1 MRIQK
6 LLSLLG
12 LGLIA
17 LSPNIVT
24 AQGTVTDQYGTEILM
39 DVLPPETQG
48 KVYDTRSV
56 LDSGGGE
63 GPLKVDKL
71 GRFTL
76 GDQGQSQSDEY
87 LVNRMLGVVL
97 LPRPGDV
104 RSDGWPGVE
113 GIWHDF
119 DQFPR
124 EVGLVLQNYL
134 GKPVSLSS
142 LDQMVR
148 EVIVAYREGDRPVVD
163 VLLPEQDITSGVVQL
178 VVIESQLARVRVEG
192 VDVDTEEFIRAQ
204 MRVRKGEVI
213 RGSEVLR
220 DLAWINRSPYR
231 KVDMAYAP
239 GYEFGTTDIILKPTT
254 GRMNW
259 FYVGYEDS
267 GVDFLGP
274 DRLIFGFNWGDVF
287 GDDRSLSYQF
297 TSDLDFEHVRG
308 HSMVYTQN
316 LPWRHWLTVLASYV
330 SVHSD
335 PIALGGGAFL
345 NSDGTNTQLSA
356 RYGIP
361 LEGKN
366 NSTREMDFGF
376 DWKSNGNNLEFGG
389 ALAGLVA
396 NPTANTRVEIFQF
409 SLGYKETIQHKR
421 GVSQFD
427 IRGVYSPGNF
437 NDHNSDA
444 QFTLAR
450 FGSSADYFYGNASFE
465 HQHRLREDWSTRLKV
480 TGQVAS
486 RNLQASEQLGA
497 GGYDTIR
504 GFDSRIVRGDHGFW
518 GTFELYTPELSIGR
532 ISDWENETDSL
543 RFLAFFDAASLGNET
558 LLPGEAGEQ
567 QIASVGIGAR
577 WKYSDWFTF
586 RMDYGYPIIT
596 DNVVGADESGRFHVG
611 ATATF

>member
-12 LGLIA
+12 LSLIA

-48 KVYDTRSV
+48 KVYDTRTV

-76 GDQGQSQSDEY
+76 GDQGQSQSDDY
-87 LVNRMLGVVL
+87 LVNTMLGVVL

-119 DQFPR
+119 EQFPR

-335 PIALGGGAFL
+335 PIALGGGALL

-356 RYGIP
+356 R
-361 LEGKN
+361 
-366 NSTREMDFGF
+366 
-376 DWKSNGNNLEFGG
+376 
-389 ALAGLVA
+389 
-396 NPTANTRVEIFQF
+396 
-409 SLGYKETIQHKR
+409 
-421 GVSQFD
+421 
-427 IRGVYSPGNF
+427 
-437 NDHNSDA
+437 
-444 QFTLAR
+444 
-450 FGSSADYFYGNASFE
+450 
-465 HQHRLREDWSTRLKV
+465 
-480 TGQVAS
+480 
-486 RNLQASEQLGA
+486 
-497 GGYDTIR
+497 
-504 GFDSRIVRGDHGFW
+504 
-518 GTFELYTPELSIGR
+518 
-532 ISDWENETDSL
+532 
-543 RFLAFFDAASLGNET
+543 
-558 LLPGEAGEQ
+558 
-567 QIASVGIGAR
+567 
-577 WKYSDWFTF
+577 
-586 RMDYGYPIIT
+586 
-596 DNVVGADESGRFHVG
+596 
-611 ATATF
+611 